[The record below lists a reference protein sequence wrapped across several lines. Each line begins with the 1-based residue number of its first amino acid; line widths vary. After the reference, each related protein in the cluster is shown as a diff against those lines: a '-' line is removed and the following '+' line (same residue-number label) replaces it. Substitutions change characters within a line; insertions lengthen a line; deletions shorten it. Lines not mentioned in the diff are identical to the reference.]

1 VKIVSKHYDIR
12 EPLYGWC
19 DHYKDILIAFQ
30 GDLLRAVINRADYKD
45 VDFDGA
51 EGIMISLNG
60 VTNPKAW
67 KILEEDFGYEPT
79 FWYDDEGNEYEKT

>member
-1 VKIVSKHYDIR
+1 MKIVSKFYDI
-12 EPLYGWC
+12 EGSQYGVY

-30 GDLLRAVINRADYKD
+30 SALLRAGIKRIDYED

-51 EGIMISLNG
+51 EGVTIYLNG

-67 KILEEDFGYEPT
+67 KILEEKFGYEPHYGIDEKGEE
-79 FWYDDEGNEYEKT
+79 YDY